1 MSSKIKIS
9 MIMLGMGVSSISPL
23 MAADAV
29 LPVGFEDIFNA
40 KQNAIFDVVF
50 GDVSLGAIAIEY
62 DQKEAKLL
70 SPRAIVDQ
78 ITSPEL
84 PALKISKQDLLNR
97 LSVELPRVSKA
108 GFAKDKIAVYLDE
121 SSSTLQLLFPDTLFN
136 KDRKDAARRYI
147 PFKNN
152 SGFVHSHN
160 INYLDDTYGDSL
172 SIYSTETLNLTG
184 NSYFKGTWSYANQI
198 DFNLDEL
205 AFYLEENSNR
215 FKLGRQR
222 LHDNLSGS
230 TPSMAYS
237 FFNAT
242 SFDGVSL
249 GYMADNYIDPG
260 SGAASPVTLY
270 MPMAGTVEVYRN
282 GRLIDIQQFSAGL
295 QQLNTQTWPT
305 GGYDVQ
311 LVTKLTNGSREEKT
325 QPFFKRTGSFHSGDV
340 EYLLQLGR
348 YDPHQGDIK
357 LHTNNNHC
365 VQCDDNDSGISR
377 SMKDNS
383 LASGTLAYT
392 TESALSLGG
401 GILADNTH
409 LYTNSSVDIPV
420 DSWIA
425 ERVFADGIYGADGS
439 SGYQIGLMKNL
450 PVASL
455 NLSYRDNH
463 YHGDKNEY
471 RRFGVV
477 PAYDFNYL
485 QFGLNTFLPWNIGL
499 GINYGL
505 NTVYQEYGR
514 KDKNRINTWD
524 INLSRDF
531 TLSDLLDMRV
541 DLGYHRGVTETSYAQ
556 DSYQSTENRLLAQ
569 LTLGMHERSYNHNQS
584 LYLRGQ
590 TGDDGMDNNIYT
602 ANYALDLDNPD
613 FDRGGKYLIAGD
625 LSHGPQGANNA
636 GASVT
641 VDNSLGYTSAGVSK
655 SFGDGKYQQQ
665 YLSQR
670 SGFAIGADGA
680 AWGRMDN
687 DTALVVDATDLPKD
701 QYFEVSNHNSAPTVV
716 KGGEKT
722 TLSIQPYQKVAPAA
736 EQVYTKNTDA
746 FYNLKTESTS
756 TWAKPGQVYTVK
768 LSATRN
774 QTVTGR
780 LYYEGQP
787 LINARVVGG
796 NAMSDDDGLFVG
808 DFTLQTNEHL
818 TSLTVKKEG
827 QDFTCPLLEQ
837 NIKVTQGIMQIRE
850 VNCEIQ

>member
-1 MSSKIKIS
+1 MSSKIKFS
-9 MIMLGMGVSSISPL
+9 LIMLGMGVSGIFPL
-23 MAADAV
+23 MAAEAI
-29 LPVGFEDIFNA
+29 LPAGFEDIFNA
-40 KQNAIFDVVF
+40 QQNAIFDIVF
-50 GDVSLGAIAIEY
+50 GDISLGSIGIEY
-62 DQKEAKLL
+62 DQKEVRIL
-70 SPRAIVDQ
+70 SPQTIVDQ
-78 ITSPEL
+78 IISPDL
-84 PALKISKQDLLNR
+84 PTLNISKQELLNR
-97 LSVELPRVSKA
+97 LSGALPRVSKA
-108 GFAKDKIAVYLDE
+108 GFAKDNIAVYLDE
-121 SSSTLQLLFPDTLFN
+121 SSSTLQLLFPDSLFN
-136 KDRKDAARRYI
+136 KDSKDAAKKFI
-147 PFKNN
+147 HFKDN

-172 SIYSTETLNLTG
+172 SVYSTETLNLTG
-184 NSYFKGTWSYANQI
+184 SSYIKGSWSYANEI

-205 AFYLEENSNR
+205 AYYLEENSNR

-222 LHDNLSGS
+222 LHDNLSQS

-237 FFNAT
+237 FYNAT
-242 SFDGVSL
+242 SYDGVSL
-249 GYMADNYIDPG
+249 GYMTDNYLDPG

-282 GRLIDIQQFSAGL
+282 GRLIDIQQFPAGL

-305 GGYDVQ
+305 GGYDVL
-311 LVTKLTNGSREEKT
+311 LVTKLTNGSREEKV

-348 YDPHQGDIK
+348 YDPRQSDIK
-357 LHTNNNHC
+357 LHSSNNHC
-365 VQCDDNDSGISR
+365 LQCDDTVLVRKMS
-377 SMKDNS
+377 DNS
-383 LASGTLAYT
+383 LASASLAYT

-401 GILADNTH
+401 GVLADNTNM
-409 LYTNSSVDIPV
+409 YANSSLDIPV
-420 DSWIA
+420 NSWIA

-439 SGYQIGLMKNL
+439 SGYQIGMMKNL
-450 PVASL
+450 SAISL
-455 NLSYRDNH
+455 NVSYRDN
-463 YHGDKNEY
+463 YYRGDKNEY
-471 RRFGVV
+471 RRFGIV

-514 KDKNRINTWD
+514 TDKNRFNTWD
-524 INLSRDF
+524 VNLSRDF

-541 DLGYHRGVTETSYAQ
+541 DLGYHRGMTESSYAK
-556 DSYQSTENRLLAQ
+556 DSYSTTEDRLFAQ
-569 LTLGMHERSYNHNQS
+569 MTLGMHERSYNHTQS

-590 TGDDGMDNNIYT
+590 MGDDGMDKNIYT
-602 ANYALDLDNPD
+602 ANYSLGLENPD
-613 FDRGGKYLIAGD
+613 FDRGGKYTFAGD
-625 LSHGPQGANNA
+625 VGHGPQGANNA

-655 SFGDGKYQQQ
+655 SFGNGKYQQQ

-670 SGFAIGADGA
+670 SGFAIGGDGA

-687 DTALVVDATDLPKD
+687 DTALIIDATDLPKD
-701 QYFEVSNHNSAPTVV
+701 QYFEVRNRSSATTIV

-722 TLSIQPYQKVAPAA
+722 TLSMQPYQKVAPEA
-736 EQVYTKNTDA
+736 EQVYTKGTDA
-746 FYNLKTESTS
+746 FYSLKTESTS
-756 TWAKPGQVYTVK
+756 TWAKPGQVYKVK

-780 LYYEGQP
+780 LYLDGQP
-787 LINARVVGG
+787 LANARVVGG

-808 DFTLQTNEHL
+808 DFTLQTNDHL